1 MAVRFRLDELLE
13 ERAGEGMTQAELAR
27 RSGLSTVT
35 VNAIAL
41 NRTQRVDLGTIDKLV
56 TALRCKPG
64 DLFKYVP
71 ERAPKRSR

>member
-13 ERAGEGMTQAELAR
+13 ERASEFPTQAELAR

-35 VNAIAL
+35 VNAITQ

-56 TALRCKPG
+56 TALHCKPG

-71 ERAPKRSR
+71 DRGAKRGR